1 MPERADP
8 AQAAGRRGLTIPD
21 KQVPGVYHRRIG
33 DIVVTALSDGYVDA
47 SYTVMRIAPEDAEA
61 ILARH
66 FRPSPPRIAVNAFA
80 VHSGGR
86 LALVETG
93 SGSSMGPTLGWLSQ
107 NLSLAGIDP
116 AQVDTILLTHMHPD
130 HSNGLVGD
138 AGEIRFPGAELRVHE
153 DEVAHWHDDGQMARA
168 TERQR
173 VRYFEAAR
181 RQLAPYRARLRTFRQ
196 GEVFPG
202 ITAIPIPGHTPGHT
216 AFLIQSGGER
226 LLIWGDTVHVPE
238 IQVEQ
243 PDVTMEFD
251 TDPKAAAAMRRHVFD
266 LAVSDG
272 LLIGGMHLHFPGFGR
287 MAERAG
293 RYILV
298 PEPWAFEL

>member
-1 MPERADP
+1 MQKRVDTE
-8 AQAAGRRGLTIPD
+8 QAASHRGATIPE
-21 KQVPGVYHRRIG
+21 KQVPGVYHRRVG
-33 DIVVTALSDGYVDA
+33 DIIVTALSDGYLDA
-47 SYTVMRIAPEDAEA
+47 PYTVMRMIPQDADP
-61 ILARH
+61 ILARN

-80 VHSGGR
+80 IYSGDR
-86 LALVETG
+86 LALIETG
-93 SGSSMGPTLGWLSQ
+93 SGSSMGPTLGWLPQ
-107 NLSLAGIDP
+107 NLSLAAIDP
-116 AQVDTILLTHMHPD
+116 AQIDTILLTHVHPD

-138 AGEIRFPGAELRVHE
+138 AGEINFPAAELRVHE

-181 RQLAPYRARLRTFRQ
+181 RQLAPYRDRLRTFRK

-238 IQVEQ
+238 IQVAR

-251 TDPKAAAAMRRHVFD
+251 TDPNAAAAMRRHVFD
-266 LAVSDG
+266 MAVSDG
-272 LLIGGMHLHFPGFGR
+272 LLIAGMHLHFPTFGR
-287 MAERAG
+287 MSKRAG
-293 RYILV
+293 DYVLV
-298 PEPWAFEL
+298 PEAWVFEI

>member
-1 MPERADP
+1 
-8 AQAAGRRGLTIPD
+8 
-21 KQVPGVYHRRIG
+21 
-33 DIVVTALSDGYVDA
+33 
-47 SYTVMRIAPEDAEA
+47 MRIAPEDAEA

-138 AGEIRFPGAELRVHE
+138 AGEIRFPGAELRV
-153 DEVAHWHDDGQMARA
+153 DDGQMARA

-202 ITAIPIPGHTPGHT
+202 ITAIPIPGHTPGHRP
-216 AFLIQSGGER
+216 F
-226 LLIWGDTVHVPE
+226 
-238 IQVEQ
+238 
-243 PDVTMEFD
+243 
-251 TDPKAAAAMRRHVFD
+251 
-266 LAVSDG
+266 
-272 LLIGGMHLHFPGFGR
+272 
-287 MAERAG
+287 
-293 RYILV
+293 
-298 PEPWAFEL
+298 